1 MSDCVTLNRRIDGT
15 LDNYRTL
22 EGYHASRLTLTK
34 TSAISFPP
42 DVKLRFQDAQ
52 FLYYIVNKQ
61 MSDCVTLN
69 QRIDGTLDNYKTR
82 LSMHGKKTHFRNPR
96 NYHFTG
102 IRTSKLILLYKRN
115 LSDWFDGMIV
125 VFCDC

>member
-34 TSAISFPP
+34 NSAISFPP
-42 DVKLRFQDAQ
+42 DVNLRFQAAQ
-52 FLYYIVNKQ
+52 FLSYIVNKQ

-82 LSMHGKKTHFRNPR
+82 LSMHGKK
-96 NYHFTG
+96 
-102 IRTSKLILLYKRN
+102 KLTFVPHETITLK
-115 LSDWFDGMIV
+115 G
-125 VFCDC
+125 